1 LSLISLVFLA
11 AFFVIVL
18 TVVVYT
24 VKNGIPPMPTT
35 RYLCEQT
42 QLALST
48 LTWTEHDTDKPLQV
62 VEAGSGWGTLAFYL
76 AKRNPTFKLT
86 GLENSPVPLWTA
98 RLLRLLLRRNNCRFL
113 QQDLYRYDYS
123 GSSLVICYLFSA
135 AMRKLSPRFAQQLP
149 NSAYVISIF
158 FALPGWQAERVIQC
172 HDLYRTKIYIYRVDQ
187 NKLTSK

>member
-1 LSLISLVFLA
+1 MSLIPLVFLA
-11 AFFVIVL
+11 VFFVIAM
-18 TVVVYT
+18 TVVIYT

-42 QLALST
+42 QLAVST
-48 LTWTEHDTDKPLQV
+48 LKWSEQGADKTLHV
-62 VEAGSGWGTLAFYL
+62 VEAGSGWGTLAFYV
-76 AKRNPTFKLT
+76 AKRNPNFKLT
-86 GLENSPVPLWTA
+86 GLENSPLPLWTA
-98 RLLRLLLRRNNCRFL
+98 RLLRLLLRRHNCRFL
-113 QQDLYRYDYS
+113 RQDLYRYDYS

-149 NSAYVISIF
+149 NGAYVISIF

-187 NKLTSK
+187 NQLTSK